1 MTHGDGEPGRR
12 IRIRVTGDDAQDLEA
27 LYRWLSLEDWFAQA
41 EAAHQLK
48 AEVREYDG
56 ARHDPE
62 ERRDGPP
69 MSGGLVELVLVIAGA
84 AITPVF
90 EDLYNRA
97 KVAAHAW
104 ADNSSSDDHPMVTD
118 VQADG
123 AGDGVD
129 GVDGDGDGDGD
140 GDDAAN
146 GGNGADDTDDADEE
160 PEDDEGG
167 RNT

>member
-1 MTHGDGEPGRR
+1 
-12 IRIRVTGDDAQDLEA
+12 
-27 LYRWLSLEDWFAQA
+27 
-41 EAAHQLK
+41 
-48 AEVREYDG
+48 
-56 ARHDPE
+56 
-62 ERRDGPP
+62 

-104 ADNSSSDDHPMVTD
+104 AANSSSDDHPMVTD

-129 GVDGDGDGDGD
+129 GGDGAGDGA
-140 GDDAAN
+140 GAGAGAAN